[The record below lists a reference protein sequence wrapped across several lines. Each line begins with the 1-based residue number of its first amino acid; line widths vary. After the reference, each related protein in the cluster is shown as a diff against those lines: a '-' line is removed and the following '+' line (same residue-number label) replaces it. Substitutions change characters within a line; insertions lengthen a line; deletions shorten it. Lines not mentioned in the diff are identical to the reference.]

1 MGSDG
6 KFYASIPGMTM
17 KTFQATQSV
26 DQSRVGKSEA
36 EDVINSDDIRKP
48 IVLAG
53 Q

>member
-17 KTFQATQSV
+17 KTFQATSV